1 MDLDAKLDVTNK
13 SVDELKCENDSLKV
27 HVECLKE
34 GIA

>member
-13 SVDELKCENDSLKV
+13 SVDELKCEYDSLKV
-27 HVECLKE
+27 NVKRLKE